1 MGIFSSFHWLDIVI
15 LVFVG
20 WFGFKGLKN
29 GLIKELVS
37 IIALILGIWATVK
50 FSNVVA
56 SWLGD
61 SQLIRSAAF
70 ILIFLIVLVLVY
82 FVGKLVESIVK
93 IVLPSLL
100 NHLFGLLFGVGKVV
114 IVFSV
119 FFYCIQKIDSKEILL
134 KPEFKKQSLTYR
146 YIEPVFPA
154 CKGWVSENG
163 NTNLTD

>member
-15 LVFVG
+15 LIFIG

-37 IIALILGIWATVK
+37 IIALILGIWVTVK

-56 SWLGD
+56 SWLGG
-61 SQLIRSAAF
+61 SQLIKSAAF
-70 ILIFLIVLVLVY
+70 ILTFITVLVLVY
-82 FVGKLVESIVK
+82 FVGRLIESIVK
-93 IVLPSLL
+93 IVLPSFL

-134 KPEFKKQSLTYR
+134 KPKFKEQSLTYK

-154 CKGWVSENG
+154 CEAWVLSLFS
-163 NTNLTD
+163 TTL